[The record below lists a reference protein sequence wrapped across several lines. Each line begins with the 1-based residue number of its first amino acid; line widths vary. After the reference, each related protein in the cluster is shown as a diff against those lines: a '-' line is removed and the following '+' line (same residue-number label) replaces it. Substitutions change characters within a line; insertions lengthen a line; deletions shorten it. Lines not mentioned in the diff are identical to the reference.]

1 MWLHSL
7 RRAPGGVF
15 LTLVKEQ
22 CSDEERKD
30 IFFKEKLITDN
41 RKKMKKR
48 LKKKNLDVRG
58 LMINSTKPLIVF
70 LPTYNFDPPPP
81 MLFFLIS
88 PFLEHRTNIIP
99 PPTCNK
105 FK

>member
-81 MLFFLIS
+81 NALFFNIS
-88 PFLEHRTNIIP
+88 FPGTSYEHNSTTNL
-99 PPTCNK
+99 
-105 FK
+105 